1 MIKYNLSCKNC
12 KNTFDSWF
20 SSSKEYEKLK
30 RLNLIN
36 CHKCNSLDV
45 EKSLMSPSIVNLK
58 VKKAQSQKNDR
69 HIKIKKEIKKY
80 QKFIKDNF
88 KYVGKNFAY
97 EARSI
102 HYENKKKSRNIY
114 GEATPKE
121 VKALKEEGIETN
133 IMPWIKEKEN

>member
-58 VKKAQSQKNDR
+58 VKKAQSLKNDR

-80 QKFIKDNF
+80 QNFIKENF
-88 KYVGKNFAY
+88 HYVGNNFTY

-102 HYENKKKSRNIY
+102 HYDNKKNYKGIY
-114 GEATPKE
+114 GTASEQDIQE
-121 VKALKEEGIETN
+121 LKEEGIDTEV
-133 IMPWIKEKEN
+133 IPWMKENDS